1 MKKQHWSYHV
11 SQPPGQSQF
20 LPWLVG
26 CTNWILLH
34 FIHTSSKPSSFWSET
49 VLKFFLNV
57 LYLALTKGH
66 NSEKEEAI
74 TIRLFIVHAQLH
86 IKMNHSDKYAE
97 LLFNYYYLFFY
108 LIIIIFLF
116 FSIMEEEFLHMLVLM
131 DGQKACAITW
141 YHPMYF

>member
-1 MKKQHWSYHV
+1 MYTS
-11 SQPPGQSQF
+11 
-20 LPWLVG
+20 
-26 CTNWILLH
+26 
-34 FIHTSSKPSSFWSET
+34 TSSKPSSFWSET
-49 VLKFFLNV
+49 VLKFSLNV

-108 LIIIIFLF
+108 LIF
-116 FSIMEEEFLHMLVLM
+116 FFNNGRRISAHVSTDGWTEGMRHNMIPPYVLLRCKCHVTVSISISSLTVKWEHIYNTIQRMTT
-131 DGQKACAITW
+131 IT
-141 YHPMYF
+141 F